1 MAKFDMNSYARRG
14 AEMRVAELNDEL
26 ESIFSAFPDLRAGRG
41 GRRPGRRPHSEAR
54 SGTSGGGA
62 AKARKRRGMT
72 AAQRKAVSARM
83 KRYWADR
90 RKGKEK

>member
-1 MAKFDMNSYARRG
+1 LAKFDMNSYARRG

-26 ESIFSAFPDLRAGRG
+26 ESIFSAFPDLRARRDARRGAGRPQAG
-41 GRRPGRRPHSEAR
+41 ATVGA
-54 SGTSGGGA
+54 GGGA
-62 AKARKRRGMT
+62 KGEERRGMSP
-72 AAQRKAVSARM
+72 AQRKAVSARM